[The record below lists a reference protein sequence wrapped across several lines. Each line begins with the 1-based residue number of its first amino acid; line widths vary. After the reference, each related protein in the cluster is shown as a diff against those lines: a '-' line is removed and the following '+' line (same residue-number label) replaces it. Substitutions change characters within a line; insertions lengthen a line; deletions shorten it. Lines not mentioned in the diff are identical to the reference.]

1 MVVKHCPSCN
11 NTLAVACKTCPAC
24 GYVFQA
30 KKPLTAKSSDRKP
43 VVLGERLRPE
53 RSKKEVQ
60 KGNDYLY
67 HNATVHGG
75 DLKKETEV
83 VLTST
88 DSLMDYQHQA
98 RKQAKT
104 ESVKATVSASIRC
117 PKC

>member
-1 MVVKHCPSCN
+1 M
-11 NTLAVACKTCPAC
+11 
-24 GYVFQA
+24 
-30 KKPLTAKSSDRKP
+30 
-43 VVLGERLRPE
+43 GERLRPE

-60 KGNDYLY
+60 KGNEYLY

-88 DSLMDYQHQA
+88 DSLMDYQHQVA
-98 RKQAKT
+98 RKQAKA
-104 ESVKATVSASIRC
+104 ESVKANVSAFIRC